1 MHCVATGITRNDKLE
16 PLDQI
21 LDCKRVE
28 GVQKSLTLHS
38 EIPAGN
44 PPMFRSAVLQNHLEN
59 PDVED
64 QSVPSSF
71 IVKPT

>member
-1 MHCVATGITRNDKLE
+1 MSGLWMHSVATGITRNDKLE

-44 PPMFRSAVLQNHLEN
+44 PPMLSNV
-59 PDVED
+59 
-64 QSVPSSF
+64 
-71 IVKPT
+71 